1 MVLLIFY
8 HTQIILQ
15 IMELPKY
22 KSKVV
27 KIVEKPKQFLSNWA
41 VTGLYF
47 FSPIAVNIAK
57 KIQPSKREL
66 EITAVNNHFLQ
77 RRKLECKLLSRGF
90 AWIDAGTYDTINEAS
105 NFIRLIEK
113 RQGLKIGCIEEV
125 AFRQKFISIKKFK
138 KIIDEVKSP
147 SYANYLKSILR

>member
-15 IMELPKY
+15 IYGIAKIQN
-22 KSKVV
+22 SKVV

-57 KIQPSKREL
+57 KIQPSKRGEL

-113 RQGLKIGCIEEV
+113 RQGP
-125 AFRQKFISIKKFK
+125 QNWM
-138 KIIDEVKSP
+138 
-147 SYANYLKSILR
+147 Y